1 MTEKAGEVINDILL
15 EIVVLGADADMDPSE
30 TASTIRYINRFM
42 TMIAA
47 QGINLG
53 FTKINSVNDDITIAD
68 GAIIGLIKNVAKMVA
83 PQFGAVITA
92 ELHEAA
98 REGLDAMRRLGTTIV
113 PSNMPC
119 TLPRGSGNDW
129 NGARNSKFYPCPEDQ
144 ILTETNRNILLE
156 DDTNG
161 D

>member
-1 MTEKAGEVINDILL
+1 MTEKAGGVINDILL

-42 TMIAA
+42 AMIAA

-53 FTKINSVNDDITIAD
+53 FTKITSVSDTVTIAD
-68 GAIIGLIKNVAKMVA
+68 GAIVGLIKNVAKLIA
-83 PQFGAVITA
+83 PQYGAIVTA

-98 REGLDAMRRLGTTIV
+98 REGLDAMRRLGTSII
-113 PSNMPC
+113 PSQMPC

-129 NGARNSKFYPCPEDQ
+129 SGARNSKFFPCPDDQ

-156 DDTNG
+156 DDT
-161 D
+161 